1 MSPSSTQDCSAM
13 NPGNIALAKKYVKP
27 TYVVQAEQALG
38 AHESKVSQL
47 LEQGRIPEDGWD
59 DATIE
64 LLLHQLSLMDSN
76 NFLGNS
82 GVGEREAR
90 IASTLVSRRHYRMGH
105 GIGRSGD
112 ISEVQP
118 KAAGSSLMNK
128 LTNSMLLHMIQA
140 AGVSSAKSCFIV
152 PMATGMCLSLCMLA
166 FRQERPRARH
176 VVWSRIDQKSCF
188 KSILTAGFNPVVVE
202 LVRVGDELQTDV
214 ATMRAKIV
222 ELRPET
228 VACVLT
234 TTSCFAPR
242 APDSLEEVAR
252 LCEEFDVPHLVNNAY
267 GVQCTKCMHLIQQ
280 ASRVGRIDAF
290 VQSTD
295 KNFLVPVGGGV
306 VAGFDKKLVEAIAQT
321 YPGRG
326 SAAPSMDVFIT
337 LLSLGQSG
345 YLSLRDERRDM
356 FKYLHEQLTRVAEK
370 HGQRVLRTP
379 NNRISMAM
387 TVNGVEPDAVTN
399 IGAMLFTRLVS
410 GARAVPTGRM
420 EPKKVANWSFQ
431 NWGSH
436 SNNYPTSYLT
446 AASAL
451 GVRKEDVDVFVQ
463 KLDKVLAKTNISQK
477 NEYRFHG
484 DYSK

>member
-1 MSPSSTQDCSAM
+1 M
-13 NPGNIALAKKYVKP
+13 NPDNIVLAKKYIKP
-27 TYVVQAEQALG
+27 SYVVQAGQAIG

-47 LEQGRIPEDGWD
+47 LEQGRIPEVGWD

-64 LLLHQLSLMDSN
+64 LLLHHLSLMDSN

-112 ISEVQP
+112 ISETQP

-128 LTNSMLLHMIQA
+128 LTNSMLLHLLQA
-140 AGVSSAKSCFIV
+140 AGVPAVKSCFIV

-166 FRQERPRARH
+166 FRQLRPSARH

-188 KSILTAGFNPVVVE
+188 KSILTAGFKPVVVE
-202 LVRVGDELQTDV
+202 LLHVGDELQTDV
-214 ATMRAKIV
+214 AAIRAKID
-222 ELRPET
+222 ELGPET

-242 APDSLEEVAR
+242 APDSLEEVAQV
-252 LCEEFDVPHLVNNAY
+252 CQEFDVPHLVNNAY
-267 GVQCTKCMHLIQQ
+267 GIQCTKCMHLIQQ
-280 ASRVGRIDAF
+280 ASRVGRVDAF

-306 VAGFDKKLVEAIAQT
+306 VAGFDKKLIDAIAQT

-337 LLSLGQSG
+337 LLSLGLSG
-345 YLSLRDERRDM
+345 YSRLREERRAM
-356 FKYLHEQLTRVAEK
+356 FKYLQEKLSQVAEK
-370 HGQRVLRTP
+370 HGQKVLRTP

-387 TVNGVEPDAVTN
+387 TVPATDPEAVTG
-399 IGAMLFTRLVS
+399 IGAMLFTRFVS
-410 GARAVPTGRM
+410 GARAVPTDRT
-420 EPKKVANWSFQ
+420 EPKKVGDRSFQ

-436 SNNYPTSYLT
+436 SNNYPSAYLT

-451 GVRKEDVDVFVQ
+451 GLQKEDVDVFVR
-463 KLDKVLAKTNISQK
+463 KLDKVLAKSCGSVK
-477 NEYRFHG
+477 RECCSGELSH
-484 DYSK
+484 

>member
-1 MSPSSTQDCSAM
+1 M
-13 NPGNIALAKKYVKP
+13 NPDNVALAKKYVKP
-27 TYVVQAEQALG
+27 TYVTQAAQALG

-47 LEQGRIPEDGWD
+47 LEQGRIPENGWD

-76 NFLGNS
+76 NFPGNC

-112 ISEVQP
+112 IAEVQP
-118 KAAGSSLMNK
+118 KAAGSSLMNR
-128 LTNSMLLHMIQA
+128 LTNSMLLHVLRA
-140 AGVSSAKSCFIV
+140 AGVPAAESCFIAPV
-152 PMATGMCLSLCMLA
+152 ATGMCLSLCMLA
-166 FRQERPRARH
+166 FRQQRPRARH

-188 KSILTAGFNPVVVE
+188 KSILTAGFTPVVVE
-202 LVRVGDELQTDV
+202 LARVGDELQTDV
-214 ATMRAKIV
+214 AAMRAAIA
-222 ELRPET
+222 ELGPDT

-242 APDSLEEVAR
+242 APDSLEPVAR
-252 LCEEFDVPHLVNNAY
+252 LCAELGVPHLVNNAY
-267 GVQCTKCMHLIQQ
+267 GVQCTRCMHLIQQ
-280 ASRVGRIDAF
+280 ASRVGRLDAF
-290 VQSTD
+290 VQSAD
-295 KNFLVPVGGGV
+295 KNFLVPVGGGL
-306 VAGFDKKLVEAIAQT
+306 VAGFDKRLVEDIAQT

-345 YLSLRDERRDM
+345 YLRLRDERREM
-356 FKYLHEQLTRVAEK
+356 FKRLHEQLTRVAEK

-379 NNRISMAM
+379 NNRISVA
-387 TVNGVEPDAVTN
+387 VSVDGLEPDAVTGV
-399 IGAMLFTRLVS
+399 GAMLFTRLVS
-410 GARAVPTGRM
+410 GARAVPTGRT
-420 EPKKVANWSFQ
+420 EPKKVAHWSFQ
-431 NWGSH
+431 NWGAH
-436 SNNYPTSYLT
+436 SNSYPTSYLT

-451 GVRKEDVDVFVQ
+451 GVRREDVDVFVQ
-463 KLDKVLAKTNISQK
+463 KLDKVLAKTSLSKK
-477 NEYRFHG
+477 NESKLHG

>member
-1 MSPSSTQDCSAM
+1 M
-13 NPGNIALAKKYVKP
+13 NPCNIGLAKKYVKP
-27 TYVVQAEQALG
+27 TYVAQAGQAIG
-38 AHESKVSQL
+38 VHESKVSQL
-47 LEQGRIPEDGWD
+47 LEQGRVPDHGWD

-64 LLLHQLSLMDSN
+64 LLLHQLSMMDSN

-112 ISEVQP
+112 ICETQP

-128 LTNSMLLHMIQA
+128 LTNSMLLHMLQA
-140 AGVSSAKSCFIV
+140 AGVPAAKSCFIV
-152 PMATGMCLSLCMLA
+152 PMATGMCLSLCMLT
-166 FRQERPRARH
+166 FRKQRGPRARY

-188 KSILTAGFNPVVVE
+188 KSIVTAGFEPVVVE

-214 ATMRAKIV
+214 AAMRAKIL
-222 ELRPET
+222 ELGPES

-242 APDSLEEVAR
+242 APDNLEQVAE
-252 LCEEFDVPHLVNNAY
+252 LCAEFEVPHLVNNAY

-280 ASRVGRIDAF
+280 ASRVGRLDAF

-306 VAGFDKKLVEAIAQT
+306 VAGFDKALVDAVAQM
-321 YPGRG
+321 YPGRA
-326 SAAPSMDVFIT
+326 SAAPTMDVFIT
-337 LLSLGQSG
+337 LLSLGMSG
-345 YLSLRDERRDM
+345 YMKLRDERRAM
-356 FKYLHEQLTRVAEK
+356 FKYLQESLTKVAQK
-370 HGQRVLRTP
+370 HGQKVLSTP

-387 TVNGVEPDAVTN
+387 TVPATDADAVTS

-410 GARAVPTGRM
+410 GARAVPTART
-420 EPKKVANWSFQ
+420 EPKKVGEWTFR

-436 SNNYPTSYLT
+436 CDNYPSSYLT

-451 GVRKEDVDVFVQ
+451 GLQQEEVDVFVR
-463 KLDKVLAKTNISQK
+463 KLDKVLTKAYGGPKGECNCA
-477 NEYRFHG
+477 EA
-484 DYSK
+484 

>member
-1 MSPSSTQDCSAM
+1 MNYDPTTM
-13 NPGNIALAKKYVKP
+13 NPSNIALAKKYVKP
-27 TYVVQAEQALG
+27 TYVAQAGQAIG
-38 AHESKVSQL
+38 VHESKVSQL
-47 LEQGRIPEDGWD
+47 LEQGRIPDEGWD
-59 DATIE
+59 DSTIE
-64 LLLHQLSLMDSN
+64 LLLHQLSMMDSN

-112 ISEVQP
+112 ICETQP

-128 LTNSMLLHMIQA
+128 LTNSMLLHMLQA
-140 AGVSSAKSCFIV
+140 AGVPSAKSCFIV
-152 PMATGMCLSLCMLA
+152 PMATGMCLSLCMLT
-166 FRQERPRARH
+166 FRKQRGPRARY
-176 VVWSRIDQKSCF
+176 VVWSRIDHKSCF
-188 KSILTAGFNPVVVE
+188 KSILTAGFEPVVVE
-202 LVRVGDELQTDV
+202 LLRVGDELQTDV
-214 ATMRAKIV
+214 AAMRSRIS
-222 ELRPET
+222 ELGPET

-252 LCEEFDVPHLVNNAY
+252 LCAEFDVPHLVNNAY

-280 ASRVGRIDAF
+280 ASRVGRLDAF

-306 VAGFDKKLVEAIAQT
+306 VAGFDKALVDSIAQT
-321 YPGRG
+321 YPGRA
-326 SAAPSMDVFIT
+326 SAAPTMDVFIT
-337 LLSLGQSG
+337 LLSLGLSG
-345 YLSLRDERRDM
+345 FMRLRDERRAM
-356 FKYLHEQLTRVAEK
+356 FKYLQESLSKVAEK
-370 HGQRVLRTP
+370 HGQEVLKTP

-387 TVNGVEPDAVTN
+387 TVPSADADAVTG

-410 GARAVPTGRM
+410 GARAVPTHRT
-420 EPKKVANWSFQ
+420 EPKKVGDWTFR

-436 SNNYPTSYLT
+436 SDNYPSSYLT

-451 GVRKEDVDVFVQ
+451 GLQKEEVDVFVR
-463 KLDKVLAKTNISQK
+463 KLDKVLTKAYGGPKGES
-477 NEYRFHG
+477 
-484 DYSK
+484 